1 MMDVTTTT
9 RACSLDLEKKPIP
22 ILKTMRR
29 LRDAG
34 FRVLDWYAPDC
45 ELLGDATRANQ
56 LDAWKRWA
64 GEAREQAERL
74 GLSFR
79 QMHALD
85 QDLTKGQDQVDH
97 VEAMNEMSFH
107 AAQILGVRCAAIHPL
122 ISKPGRRDRASCL
135 KDNTAYFRRKSEVAG
150 RFGITLALENML
162 TKRHFDGRM
171 EWRFCTCLEDH
182 VELVQSIDCE
192 NVRYCF
198 DVGHANYTNTDVRS
212 AIAAMKDDLVAI
224 HVHDNDGFSDQHL
237 IPFQGTIDFEIFTR
251 ALANDYR
258 GDMTMEVL
266 KGANGMP
273 TVVADPALK
282 TVYESARYLAGRVWH
297 HKHKREE

>member
-1 MMDVTTTT
+1 MDVVSTT

-64 GEAREQAERL
+64 GKAREQAERL

-97 VEAMNEMSFH
+97 VEATSEMSSMPPRSS
-107 AAQILGVRCAAIHPL
+107 GCAAPPFIL
-122 ISKPGRRDRASCL
+122 ISKPGRVRASCL
-135 KDNTAYFRRKSEVAG
+135 KDNRHTFAG
-150 RFGITLALENML
+150 SPKWPG
-162 TKRHFDGRM
+162 
-171 EWRFCTCLEDH
+171 
-182 VELVQSIDCE
+182 V
-192 NVRYCF
+192 
-198 DVGHANYTNTDVRS
+198 S
-212 AIAAMKDDLVAI
+212 ASPLPLRIC
-224 HVHDNDGFSDQHL
+224 
-237 IPFQGTIDFEIFTR
+237 
-251 ALANDYR
+251 
-258 GDMTMEVL
+258 
-266 KGANGMP
+266 
-273 TVVADPALK
+273 
-282 TVYESARYLAGRVWH
+282 
-297 HKHKREE
+297 